1 MRLPNDPSERES
13 SCRPVDHRISAAV
26 PPSAIAA
33 VGSARTA
40 SLHLSSPPQLL
51 RGSPTGIVAA
61 PWSWGVEDESWAW
74 NSKHKSSEVSLLGPR
89 RAQFHPQWSSGTA
102 GVRGV
107 RPLPRGRRAYW
118 EVRVSQRVFGTS
130 MMWGLCTARAR
141 LHADAF
147 VDLLGQ
153 DQHGW
158 GLSHKG
164 LVWHAGRWRAFT
176 RPFRENQATVVGMLF
191 DGRRGTLTYYKDGR
205 CLGVAFRDLHLVGEP
220 LYPAACS
227 TAAKTE
233 MSLANARRDFAGLQD
248 RCRAVILRHA
258 GPDAIRQLRLPPRLE
273 RYLLHQEEPPQEPF
287 HLEPSDTTTTQHDS
301 SPPSPQR
308 ALPLRAPSLPLQCG
322 YLRAHRCWLVVSAC
336 TFYLFC
342 YLTGTGL
349 LFKIINIEG
358 ERER

>member
-1 MRLPNDPSERES
+1 RGKAAGYRSTTAS
-13 SCRPVDHRISAAV
+13 RPRRS
-26 PPSAIAA
+26 PPAIAA
-33 VGSARTA
+33 VGSARA
-40 SLHLSSPPQLL
+40 AGLHLSSLPAATGKHR
-51 RGSPTGIVAA
+51 RGPVVVAAA
-61 PWSWGVEDESWAW
+61 PWTWGVEDESWVW
-74 NSKHKSSEVSLLGPR
+74 NPKHKSPEVSLLGPR

-205 CLGVAFRDLHLVGEP
+205 CLGVAFKDLHLVGEP

-233 MSLANARRDFAGLQD
+233 MSMANARRDFVGLQD
-248 RCRAVILRHA
+248 RYDHPVLNH
-258 GPDAIRQLRLPPRLE
+258 
-273 RYLLHQEEPPQEPF
+273 
-287 HLEPSDTTTTQHDS
+287 
-301 SPPSPQR
+301 
-308 ALPLRAPSLPLQCG
+308 
-322 YLRAHRCWLVVSAC
+322 
-336 TFYLFC
+336 
-342 YLTGTGL
+342 
-349 LFKIINIEG
+349 
-358 ERER
+358 

>member
-1 MRLPNDPSERES
+1 MDADGGGGGGGGGGGSG
-13 SCRPVDHRISAAV
+13 DDAA
-26 PPSAIAA
+26 
-33 VGSARTA
+33 
-40 SLHLSSPPQLL
+40 
-51 RGSPTGIVAA
+51 AA
-61 PWSWGVEDESWAW
+61 PWSWGVEDESWVW
-74 NSKHKSSEVSLLGPR
+74 NSNHKSSEVSLLGPR

-308 ALPLRAPSLPLQCG
+308 ALPLRAPSLV
-322 YLRAHRCWLVVSAC
+322 RV
-336 TFYLFC
+336 
-342 YLTGTGL
+342 
-349 LFKIINIEG
+349 
-358 ERER
+358 

>member
-1 MRLPNDPSERES
+1 ASPQRPQREGKQLQTG
-13 SCRPVDHRISAAV
+13 RPPHLGRG

-51 RGSPTGIVAA
+51 RGSPTGIVDRGRSPPRAVRRASMDADGGGGGGGGGGGSGDDAAAA
-61 PWSWGVEDESWAW
+61 PWSWGVEDESWVW

-176 RPFRENQATVVGMLF
+176 RPFRENQATVVGMLY

-248 RCRAVILRHA
+248 R
-258 GPDAIRQLRLPPRLE
+258 
-273 RYLLHQEEPPQEPF
+273 
-287 HLEPSDTTTTQHDS
+287 
-301 SPPSPQR
+301 
-308 ALPLRAPSLPLQCG
+308 
-322 YLRAHRCWLVVSAC
+322 
-336 TFYLFC
+336 
-342 YLTGTGL
+342 
-349 LFKIINIEG
+349 
-358 ERER
+358 